1 MTFSFRR
8 IIWPD
13 PANQVQGLIRFRWIA
28 IFILLLGIIPLL
40 RLGAIQNHDL
50 SYFFAV
56 IGLLAGFNILSQKFS
71 KPKPTS
77 RALLVHLCV
86 DLLAAAGLLFSIGSA
101 NNPFVFV
108 FCIHGF
114 LGGLLLRQKM
124 AFVFAVLLVATL
136 SILQIEAYRKASF
149 IFPGD
154 RPEMYLEFLSQWCL
168 LFSSWFVSQLFSGL
182 IEKQEE
188 RIRQLQNRQHQAD
201 RLKSLGALTAGFSHQ
216 LATPL
221 NTLKLRMDRGLRKL
235 PSSEVGSQEEFSRAQ
250 ESLEECISIFQHM
263 ASVFSRSS
271 EGEPQRINLTQLL
284 SDLVKVW
291 EKENGRKVEKAW
303 DEDTSYICR
312 LHILSF
318 SQTIFDM
325 LDNALEASAFDGLI
339 QVRLVAADRLVRIEI
354 KDQGPGI
361 SEEILSRIGE
371 PFVTSKVQG
380 NGLGVYSA
388 QMMVQ
393 SVGGEFSLFN
403 NPHGPGAIVRLDIPL
418 EVSE

>member
-1 MTFSFRR
+1 MSFSFRR

-40 RLGAIQNHDL
+40 RLRAIQNHDL
-50 SYFFAV
+50 NYFFVV
-56 IGLLAGFNILSQKFS
+56 IGALVGFNILSQKFS

-101 NNPFVFV
+101 NNPFIFV

-114 LGGLLLRQKM
+114 LGGLLLRQRM
-124 AFVFAVLLVATL
+124 AFLFAVLLVMTL
-136 SILQIEAYRKASF
+136 SILQIEAYRKEVFVFAN
-149 IFPGD
+149 D
-154 RPEMYLEFLSQWCL
+154 RAEMYLAFLSQWTL

-182 IEKQEE
+182 IERQEE
-188 RIRQLQNRQHQAD
+188 RIRHLQNRQHQAD

-221 NTLKLRMDRGLRKL
+221 NALKLRMDRGLRKL
-235 PSSEVGSQEEFSRAQ
+235 PLDQVGPKEEFNKAQ

-291 EKENGRKVEKAW
+291 EKENGQVVHKDW
-303 DEDTSYICR
+303 DSTQYMCR

-325 LDNALEASAFDGLI
+325 LDNAFEASANNEAI
-339 QVRLVAADRLVRIEI
+339 QVRLRGSERMVHIEI
-354 KDQGPGI
+354 RDQGPGI

-388 QMMVQ
+388 QMMIQ

-403 NPHGPGAIVRLDIPL
+403 NPQGPGAVVRLDIPL

>member
-56 IGLLAGFNILSQKFS
+56 IGLLVGFNILSQNFS

-101 NNPFVFV
+101 NNPFIFV

-124 AFVFAVLLVATL
+124 AFVFAILLVSTL
-136 SILQIEAYRKASF
+136 SILQIEAYRKALF
-149 IFPGD
+149 VFPGD
-154 RPEMYLEFLSQWCL
+154 RAEMYLEFLSQWSL

-182 IEKQEE
+182 VEKQEE

-235 PSSEVGSQEEFSRAQ
+235 PSNEVSPKEEFSKAQ
-250 ESLEECISIFQHM
+250 ESLDECISIFQHM

-271 EGEPQRINLTQLL
+271 EGEPQRINITQLL

-291 EKENGRKVEKAW
+291 EKENGCAVDKAW
-303 DEDTSYICR
+303 DSTPYMCR

-325 LDNALEASAFDGLI
+325 LDNALEASATEGVI
-339 QVRLVAADRLVRIEI
+339 QVRLMGGDRLVRIEI
-354 KDQGPGI
+354 IDQGPGI

-393 SVGGEFSLFN
+393 SVGGEFNLFN
-403 NPHGPGAIVRLDIPL
+403 NPHGPGAVVRLDIPL

>member
-28 IFILLLGIIPLL
+28 IFILLLGIGPLVI
-40 RLGAIQNHDL
+40 LGAIQKQDL
-50 SYFFAV
+50 NYFFAV
-56 IGLLAGFNILSQKFS
+56 IGLLTAFNILSQKFS

-101 NNPFVFV
+101 NNPFIFV

-114 LGGLLLRQKM
+114 LGGLLLRQRM
-124 AFVFAVLLVATL
+124 AFLFACLLVLTL
-136 SILQIEAYRKASF
+136 SILQIEAYRRASF
-149 IFPGD
+149 PFLGD
-154 RPEMYLEFLSQWCL
+154 RAEMYLAFLSQWSL

-188 RIRQLQNRQHQAD
+188 RIRLLQNRQHQAD

-235 PSSEVGSQEEFSRAQ
+235 PADEVGPKEEFLKAQ

-271 EGEPQRINLTQLL
+271 EGEPQRMNITQILA
-284 SDLVKVW
+284 DLIKVW
-291 EKENGRKVEKAW
+291 EKENGHRVQQEI
-303 DEDTSYICR
+303 ESRQYFCR

-325 LDNALEASAFDGLI
+325 LDNALEASKSEGTI
-339 QVRLVAADRLVRIEI
+339 QVHLFGGDGFVRIEI
-354 KDQGPGI
+354 KDQGSGI

-393 SVGGEFSLFN
+393 SVGGEFALFN
-403 NPHGPGAIVRLDIPL
+403 DPEGPGAVARLDIPL
-418 EVSE
+418 EVGE